1 MIQLG
6 MPFSQ
11 LLSLPVELTLRTT
24 EEGVRVFS
32 NPASEITSI
41 RAEHR
46 VYPMK
51 DLSTGSLLVN
61 DIPWELYEVQVT
73 FDFENANTIRVRIRG
88 VEISYDV
95 KTQILSLG
103 NYKVKVKPQ
112 KGKLR
117 LRALLDRCSV
127 DLFAND
133 GSAYLMD
140 SAFPDNSKA
149 ALEYYAGGGQVTV
162 KNIEFYRLNSI
173 WKND

>member
-1 MIQLG
+1 
-6 MPFSQ
+6 
-11 LLSLPVELTLRTT
+11 LRTT
-24 EEGVRVFS
+24 DEGVRVFS
-32 NPASEITSI
+32 NPASEIKSI

-51 DLSTGSLLVN
+51 DLSTGSLQVT

-73 FDFENANTIRVRIRG
+73 FDFENANTIGVRIRG

-95 KTQILSLG
+95 KTQMLSLG
-103 NYKVKVKPQ
+103 KYYKAKVKSQ

-133 GSAYLMD
+133 GRAYLMD
-140 SAFPDNSKA
+140 SACPDNSKA
-149 ALEYYAGGGQVTV
+149 ALECYASGGQVTV